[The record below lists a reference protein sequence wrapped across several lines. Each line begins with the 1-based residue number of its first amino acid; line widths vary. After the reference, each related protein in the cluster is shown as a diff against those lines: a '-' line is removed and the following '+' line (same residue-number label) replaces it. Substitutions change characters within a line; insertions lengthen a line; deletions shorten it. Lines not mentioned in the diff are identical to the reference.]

1 MLGDLEKTTTDKK
14 RQRRKM
20 KKVKH
25 VRIKE
30 KERQQKL
37 KDASGIEGNKKLSKT
52 QVADKLKKITMGGK
66 ATILKVSLFLT
77 VVVLSLRGF
86 MIGLVVVILSLVC
99 VRVINANGAIHLYGM
114 HKV

>member
-30 KERQQKL
+30 KERRQKL
-37 KDASGIEGNKKLSKT
+37 KDDSGIEGNKKMSKT

-77 VVVLSLRGF
+77 VVVLSL
-86 MIGLVVVILSLVC
+86 MVVILFLVC
-99 VRVINANGAIHLYGM
+99 V
-114 HKV
+114 